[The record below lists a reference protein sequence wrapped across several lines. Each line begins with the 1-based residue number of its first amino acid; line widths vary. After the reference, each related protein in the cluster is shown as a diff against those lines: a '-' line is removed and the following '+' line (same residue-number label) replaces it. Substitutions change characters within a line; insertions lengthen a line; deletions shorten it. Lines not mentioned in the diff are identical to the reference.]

1 MLQNT
6 DAGTQ
11 LVALPLEIPRTV
23 AELPALPLDGMSF
36 ESQLAASQLA
46 EAGESPNTIR
56 SYRAAYRYWWAWFY
70 FRYRVELKL
79 PVPEHVVVQFIVDH
93 APRPV
98 GDGRL
103 THELPPA
110 IDEALVAAGYKAKP
124 GPMAL
129 NTLIH
134 RVSVLSKLH
143 QMARPRE
150 ATPGQSHDNP
160 CESPAVRHLLGM
172 TRRGYAKRGDLPRKK
187 PALTREPLEAL
198 LQTCDGSLLGLRDRA
213 LLLFAFASG
222 GRRRSE
228 VSAARI
234 ENLRRTAQGYVYW
247 MPHSKSN
254 QAGAQRLEDLK
265 PVVGRAAAALA
276 AWLEAAQIASGPIFR
291 SVRRGGHSLGPGLT
305 PQSVT
310 DIVKRRAQMAGLDPS
325 FSAHSLRSGFV
336 TEAGLNDVPLPETM
350 ALTGHHSVQT
360 LVGYYR
366 ADPSKSRAARLLDED

>member
-1 MLQNT
+1 MPQNAHAVT
-6 DAGTQ
+6 F
-11 LVALPLEIPRTV
+11 PLLIPRSV
-23 AELPALPLDGMSF
+23 ADLPALPLDRMSF
-36 ESQLAASQLA
+36 EGQLAASQLA
-46 EAGESPNTIR
+46 EAGESQNTIR
-56 SYRAAYRYWWAWFY
+56 SYRAAFRYWWAWFY
-70 FRYRVELKL
+70 FRYRVELQL
-79 PVPEHVVVQFIVDH
+79 PVAEHVVVQFIVDH
-93 APRPV
+93 ASRPV

-103 THELPPA
+103 AHELPAA
-110 IDEALVAAGYKAKP
+110 IDEALVAGGFKAKM

-129 NTLIH
+129 NTLLH
-134 RVSVLSKLH
+134 RVSVLSRLH
-143 QMARPRE
+143 QMARPRD
-150 ATPGQSHDNP
+150 AKSAADFPNP
-160 CESPAVRHLLGM
+160 CESPQVRHLLGM

-198 LQTCDGSLLGLRDRA
+198 LETCDGSLVGLRDRA

-228 VSAARI
+228 VAAARV

-254 QAGAQRLEDLK
+254 QAGAQRPEDLK
-265 PVVGRAAAALA
+265 PVAGRAAAALT
-276 AWLEAAQIASGPIFR
+276 AWLEQAGITSGAIFR
-291 SVRRGGHSLGPGLT
+291 SVRRGGQAIGPGLT

-310 DIVKRRAQMAGLDPS
+310 DIVKRRALLAGLDPS